1 MKKILIIITFLI
13 LSPFISFSQIIDDVD
28 IREIKSEFIEVVFK
42 GHPNLYGLIVRIKIN
57 YGFSKKLKVFRKK
70 SNVIYDGEK
79 VVLKTEND
87 VINFFSSYGYE
98 VINEM
103 DRSRS
108 GGITRTHY
116 IGNKGYVSGS
126 SGTMNQITIRFQ
138 NNNN

>member
-1 MKKILIIITFLI
+1 MICSFNITT
-13 LSPFISFSQIIDDVD
+13 FSQTIDDVD

-42 GHPNLYGLIVRIKIN
+42 GNPNLYGLLFPIKIN
-57 YGFSKKLKVFRKK
+57 YGFDKKLKVFRKK

-87 VINFFSSYGYE
+87 VINFFTSYGFE

-108 GGITRTHY
+108 FGTMNTNY
-116 IGNKGYVSGS
+116 IGNQGYVTGFP
-126 SGTMNQITIRFQ
+126 GTANQITIRFQ